1 MIEYRD
7 VQAAQARIASHIIRT
22 PLLRVPALDEA
33 LGCQVYLKHEG
44 FQAIGAFKIR
54 GALNK
59 ALSLSEEELGRGLV
73 CASSGNHAQGVAYA
87 AHKLGA
93 QAVIVMPTNANPVKL
108 AGVQRW
114 GGQVELVGTLSSQRE
129 ERAAQ
134 LVREQG
140 MVEIHPY
147 ADPFVAAGQGTLALE
162 VLEDLP
168 DASLIAAP
176 IGGGGLISGI
186 ATAVK
191 GAAPQVRTVGVEP
204 AGAPRYTRSRA
215 EGRPVQLESVQTI
228 ADGTRTDPRQ
238 PGQLRRHPGPGG
250 RAVYR
255 GGPLDRGGHAPS
267 DDRRQGDRRA
277 LLRPPRGRRP
287 VRRAPCPAGGQGG
300 VRPVRRQRRSGSVG
314 PAAGLTA
321 LRSVTLSQKARRSC
335 AMLNIPSKGEEAQR
349 DAL

>member
-7 VQAAQARIASHIIRT
+7 VQAAQARIAPHIVRT

-44 FQAIGAFKIR
+44 FQTIGAFKLR

-108 AGVQRW
+108 AGVKRW

-134 LVREQG
+134 LVRERG

-147 ADPFVAAGQGTLALE
+147 AAPLVAAGQGTLALE

-228 ADGTRTDPRQ
+228 ADGTRTDHANPDNFAVIQARVDELYTVEDRWIEEAMRLLMTAAKVVAE
-238 PGQLRRHPGPGG
+238 PSSALPVAAALCGALPVRPEDKAVFVLSGG
-250 RAVYR
+250 NAD
-255 GGPLDRGGHAPS
+255 P
-267 DDRRQGDRRA
+267 A
-277 LLRPPRGRRP
+277 LL
-287 VRRAPCPAGGQGG
+287 
-300 VRPVRRQRRSGSVG
+300 
-314 PAAGLTA
+314 
-321 LRSVTLSQKARRSC
+321 ARLL
-335 AMLNIPSKGEEAQR
+335 A
-349 DAL
+349 

>member
-7 VQAAQARIASHIIRT
+7 VQAARARIAPHIVRT

-228 ADGTRTDPRQ
+228 ADGTRTDHANPDNFAVIQARVDELYTVEDRWIEEAMRLLMTAAKVVAE
-238 PGQLRRHPGPGG
+238 PSSALPVAAALCGALPVRPEDKAVFVLSGG
-250 RAVYR
+250 NAD
-255 GGPLDRGGHAPS
+255 P
-267 DDRRQGDRRA
+267 A
-277 LLRPPRGRRP
+277 LL
-287 VRRAPCPAGGQGG
+287 
-300 VRPVRRQRRSGSVG
+300 
-314 PAAGLTA
+314 
-321 LRSVTLSQKARRSC
+321 ARLL
-335 AMLNIPSKGEEAQR
+335 A
-349 DAL
+349 

>member
-7 VQAAQARIASHIIRT
+7 VQAAQARIAPHIVRT

-44 FQAIGAFKIR
+44 FQTIGAFKLR
-54 GALNK
+54 GAHNK

-87 AHKLGA
+87 AHKLGT

-108 AGVQRW
+108 AGVKRW

-134 LVREQG
+134 LVRERG

-147 ADPFVAAGQGTLALE
+147 ADPLVAAGQGTLALE

-228 ADGTRTDPRQ
+228 ADGTRTDHANPDNFAVIQARVDELYTVEDRWIEEAMRLLMTTAKVVAE
-238 PGQLRRHPGPGG
+238 PSSALPVAAALCGALPVRPEDKAVFVLSGG
-250 RAVYR
+250 NAD
-255 GGPLDRGGHAPS
+255 P
-267 DDRRQGDRRA
+267 A
-277 LLRPPRGRRP
+277 LL
-287 VRRAPCPAGGQGG
+287 
-300 VRPVRRQRRSGSVG
+300 
-314 PAAGLTA
+314 
-321 LRSVTLSQKARRSC
+321 ARLL
-335 AMLNIPSKGEEAQR
+335 A
-349 DAL
+349 

>member
-228 ADGTRTDPRQ
+228 ADGTRTDHANPDNFAVIQARVDELYTVEDRWIEEAIRLLMTAAKVIAE
-238 PGQLRRHPGPGG
+238 PSSVLPVAAALCGALPVRPEDKAVFVLSGG
-250 RAVYR
+250 NAD
-255 GGPLDRGGHAPS
+255 P
-267 DDRRQGDRRA
+267 A
-277 LLRPPRGRRP
+277 LL
-287 VRRAPCPAGGQGG
+287 
-300 VRPVRRQRRSGSVG
+300 
-314 PAAGLTA
+314 
-321 LRSVTLSQKARRSC
+321 ARLL
-335 AMLNIPSKGEEAQR
+335 A
-349 DAL
+349 

>member
-1 MIEYRD
+1 MIEYCD
-7 VQAAQARIASHIIRT
+7 VQAARARIAPHIVRT

-228 ADGTRTDPRQ
+228 ADGTRTDHANPDNFAVIQTRVDELYAVEDRWIEEAMRLLMTAAKVIAE
-238 PGQLRRHPGPGG
+238 PSSALPVAAALCGALPVRPEDKAVFVLSGG
-250 RAVYR
+250 NAD
-255 GGPLDRGGHAPS
+255 P
-267 DDRRQGDRRA
+267 A
-277 LLRPPRGRRP
+277 LL
-287 VRRAPCPAGGQGG
+287 
-300 VRPVRRQRRSGSVG
+300 
-314 PAAGLTA
+314 
-321 LRSVTLSQKARRSC
+321 ARLL
-335 AMLNIPSKGEEAQR
+335 A
-349 DAL
+349 

>member
-54 GALNK
+54 GALNT

-228 ADGTRTDPRQ
+228 ADGTRTDHANPDNFAVIQARVDELYTVEDRWIEEAMRLLMTAAKVIAE
-238 PGQLRRHPGPGG
+238 PSSVLPVAAALCGALPVRPEDKAVFVLSGG
-250 RAVYR
+250 NAD
-255 GGPLDRGGHAPS
+255 P
-267 DDRRQGDRRA
+267 A
-277 LLRPPRGRRP
+277 LL
-287 VRRAPCPAGGQGG
+287 
-300 VRPVRRQRRSGSVG
+300 
-314 PAAGLTA
+314 
-321 LRSVTLSQKARRSC
+321 ARLL
-335 AMLNIPSKGEEAQR
+335 A
-349 DAL
+349 

>member
-7 VQAAQARIASHIIRT
+7 VQAARARIAPHIVRT

-228 ADGTRTDPRQ
+228 ADGTRTDHANPDNFAVIQARVDELYTVEDRWIEEAIRLLMTAAKVIAE
-238 PGQLRRHPGPGG
+238 PSSVLPVAAALCGALPVRSEDKAVFVLSGG
-250 RAVYR
+250 NAD
-255 GGPLDRGGHAPS
+255 P
-267 DDRRQGDRRA
+267 A
-277 LLRPPRGRRP
+277 LL
-287 VRRAPCPAGGQGG
+287 
-300 VRPVRRQRRSGSVG
+300 
-314 PAAGLTA
+314 
-321 LRSVTLSQKARRSC
+321 ARLL
-335 AMLNIPSKGEEAQR
+335 A
-349 DAL
+349 

>member
-108 AGVQRW
+108 AGVQHW

-228 ADGTRTDPRQ
+228 ADGTRTDHANPDNFAVIQARVDELYTVEDRWIEEAMRLLMTAAKVIAE
-238 PGQLRRHPGPGG
+238 PSSVLPVAAALCGALPVRPEDKAVFVLSGG
-250 RAVYR
+250 NAD
-255 GGPLDRGGHAPS
+255 P
-267 DDRRQGDRRA
+267 A
-277 LLRPPRGRRP
+277 LL
-287 VRRAPCPAGGQGG
+287 
-300 VRPVRRQRRSGSVG
+300 
-314 PAAGLTA
+314 
-321 LRSVTLSQKARRSC
+321 ARLL
-335 AMLNIPSKGEEAQR
+335 A
-349 DAL
+349 

>member
-73 CASSGNHAQGVAYA
+73 CASSGTHAPGVAYA

-228 ADGTRTDPRQ
+228 ADGTRTDHANPDNFAVIQARVDELYTVEDRWIEEAMRLLMTAAKVIAE
-238 PGQLRRHPGPGG
+238 PSSVLPVAAALCGALPVRPEDKAVFVLSGG
-250 RAVYR
+250 NAD
-255 GGPLDRGGHAPS
+255 P
-267 DDRRQGDRRA
+267 A
-277 LLRPPRGRRP
+277 LL
-287 VRRAPCPAGGQGG
+287 
-300 VRPVRRQRRSGSVG
+300 
-314 PAAGLTA
+314 
-321 LRSVTLSQKARRSC
+321 ARLL
-335 AMLNIPSKGEEAQR
+335 A
-349 DAL
+349 

>member
-7 VQAAQARIASHIIRT
+7 VQAARARIAPHIVRT
-22 PLLRVPALDEA
+22 PQLRVPALDEA

-228 ADGTRTDPRQ
+228 ADGTRTDHANPDNFAVIQARVDELYTVEDRWIEEAMRLLMTAAKVIAE
-238 PGQLRRHPGPGG
+238 PSSVLPVAAALCGALPVRPEDKAVFVLSGG
-250 RAVYR
+250 NAD
-255 GGPLDRGGHAPS
+255 P
-267 DDRRQGDRRA
+267 A
-277 LLRPPRGRRP
+277 LL
-287 VRRAPCPAGGQGG
+287 
-300 VRPVRRQRRSGSVG
+300 
-314 PAAGLTA
+314 
-321 LRSVTLSQKARRSC
+321 ARLL
-335 AMLNIPSKGEEAQR
+335 A
-349 DAL
+349 

>member
-1 MIEYRD
+1 
-7 VQAAQARIASHIIRT
+7 
-22 PLLRVPALDEA
+22 
-33 LGCQVYLKHEG
+33 
-44 FQAIGAFKIR
+44 
-54 GALNK
+54 
-59 ALSLSEEELGRGLV
+59 
-73 CASSGNHAQGVAYA
+73 
-87 AHKLGA
+87 
-93 QAVIVMPTNANPVKL
+93 MPTNANPVKL

-228 ADGTRTDPRQ
+228 ADGTRTDHANPDNFAVIQARVDELYTVEDRWIEEAMRLLMTAAKVIAE
-238 PGQLRRHPGPGG
+238 PSSVLPVAAALCGALPVRPEDKAVFVLSGG
-250 RAVYR
+250 NAD
-255 GGPLDRGGHAPS
+255 P
-267 DDRRQGDRRA
+267 A
-277 LLRPPRGRRP
+277 LL
-287 VRRAPCPAGGQGG
+287 
-300 VRPVRRQRRSGSVG
+300 
-314 PAAGLTA
+314 
-321 LRSVTLSQKARRSC
+321 ARLL
-335 AMLNIPSKGEEAQR
+335 A
-349 DAL
+349 

>member
-44 FQAIGAFKIR
+44 FPAIGAFKIR

-204 AGAPRYTRSRA
+204 AGAPRYTRSGA

-228 ADGTRTDPRQ
+228 ADGTRTDHANPDNFAVIQARVDELYTVEDRWIEEAMRLLMTAAKVIAE
-238 PGQLRRHPGPGG
+238 PSSVLPVAAALCGALPVRPEDKAVFVLSGG
-250 RAVYR
+250 NAD
-255 GGPLDRGGHAPS
+255 P
-267 DDRRQGDRRA
+267 A
-277 LLRPPRGRRP
+277 LL
-287 VRRAPCPAGGQGG
+287 
-300 VRPVRRQRRSGSVG
+300 
-314 PAAGLTA
+314 
-321 LRSVTLSQKARRSC
+321 ARLL
-335 AMLNIPSKGEEAQR
+335 A
-349 DAL
+349 

>member
-7 VQAAQARIASHIIRT
+7 VQAARARIAPHIVRT

-33 LGCQVYLKHEG
+33 LGCQVYLKHED

-228 ADGTRTDPRQ
+228 ADGTRTDHANPDNFAVIQARVDELYTVEDRWIEEAMRLLMTAAKVIAE
-238 PGQLRRHPGPGG
+238 PSSVLPVAAALCGALPVRSEDKAVFVLSGG
-250 RAVYR
+250 NAD
-255 GGPLDRGGHAPS
+255 P
-267 DDRRQGDRRA
+267 A
-277 LLRPPRGRRP
+277 LL
-287 VRRAPCPAGGQGG
+287 
-300 VRPVRRQRRSGSVG
+300 
-314 PAAGLTA
+314 
-321 LRSVTLSQKARRSC
+321 ARLL
-335 AMLNIPSKGEEAQR
+335 A
-349 DAL
+349 

>member
-134 LVREQG
+134 LVRERG

-228 ADGTRTDPRQ
+228 ADGTRTDHANPDNFAVIQARVDELYTVEDRWIEEAMRLLMTAAKVIAE
-238 PGQLRRHPGPGG
+238 PSSVLPVAAALCGALPVRPEDKAVFVLSGG
-250 RAVYR
+250 NAD
-255 GGPLDRGGHAPS
+255 P
-267 DDRRQGDRRA
+267 A
-277 LLRPPRGRRP
+277 LL
-287 VRRAPCPAGGQGG
+287 
-300 VRPVRRQRRSGSVG
+300 
-314 PAAGLTA
+314 
-321 LRSVTLSQKARRSC
+321 ARLL
-335 AMLNIPSKGEEAQR
+335 A
-349 DAL
+349 

>member
-215 EGRPVQLESVQTI
+215 ESRPVQLESVQTI
-228 ADGTRTDPRQ
+228 ADGTRTDHANPDNFAVIQARVDELYTVEDRWIEEAMRLLMTAAKVIAE
-238 PGQLRRHPGPGG
+238 PSSVLPVAAALCGALPVRPEDKAVFVLSGG
-250 RAVYR
+250 NAD
-255 GGPLDRGGHAPS
+255 P
-267 DDRRQGDRRA
+267 A
-277 LLRPPRGRRP
+277 LL
-287 VRRAPCPAGGQGG
+287 
-300 VRPVRRQRRSGSVG
+300 
-314 PAAGLTA
+314 
-321 LRSVTLSQKARRSC
+321 ARLL
-335 AMLNIPSKGEEAQR
+335 A
-349 DAL
+349 

>member
-108 AGVQRW
+108 AGVKSF

-228 ADGTRTDPRQ
+228 ADGTRTDHANPDNFAVIQARVDELYTVEDRWIEEAMRLLMTAAKVVAE
-238 PGQLRRHPGPGG
+238 PSSALPVAAALCGALPVRPEDKAVFVLSGG
-250 RAVYR
+250 NAD
-255 GGPLDRGGHAPS
+255 P
-267 DDRRQGDRRA
+267 A
-277 LLRPPRGRRP
+277 LL
-287 VRRAPCPAGGQGG
+287 
-300 VRPVRRQRRSGSVG
+300 
-314 PAAGLTA
+314 
-321 LRSVTLSQKARRSC
+321 ARLL
-335 AMLNIPSKGEEAQR
+335 A
-349 DAL
+349 

>member
-7 VQAAQARIASHIIRT
+7 VQAARARIAPHIVRT

-228 ADGTRTDPRQ
+228 ADGTRTDHANPDNFAVIQARVDELYTVEDRWIEKAMRLLMTAAKVIAE
-238 PGQLRRHPGPGG
+238 PSSVLPVAAALCGALPVRPEDKAVFVLSGG
-250 RAVYR
+250 NAD
-255 GGPLDRGGHAPS
+255 P
-267 DDRRQGDRRA
+267 A
-277 LLRPPRGRRP
+277 LL
-287 VRRAPCPAGGQGG
+287 
-300 VRPVRRQRRSGSVG
+300 
-314 PAAGLTA
+314 
-321 LRSVTLSQKARRSC
+321 ARLL
-335 AMLNIPSKGEEAQR
+335 A
-349 DAL
+349 

>member
-228 ADGTRTDPRQ
+228 ADGTRTDHANPDNF
-238 PGQLRRHPGPGG
+238 
-250 RAVYR
+250 AVIQARVDELYTVE
-255 GGPLDRGGHAPS
+255 DRWIEEAMRLLMTAAKVIAEPS
-267 DDRRQGDRRA
+267 SVLPVAAA
-277 LLRPPRGRRP
+277 LCGALP
-287 VRRAPCPAGGQGG
+287 VRPEDKAVFVLYGGYADPA
-300 VRPVRRQRRSGSVG
+300 R
-314 PAAGLTA
+314 
-321 LRSVTLSQKARRSC
+321 
-335 AMLNIPSKGEEAQR
+335 
-349 DAL
+349 

>member
-59 ALSLSEEELGRGLV
+59 ALSLSEEELGRGLIT
-73 CASSGNHAQGVAYA
+73 ASAGNHAQGVAYA

-228 ADGTRTDPRQ
+228 ADGTRTDHANPDNFAVIQARVDELYTVEDRWIEEAMRLLMTAAKVIAE
-238 PGQLRRHPGPGG
+238 PSSVLPVAAALCGALPVRPEDKAVFVLSGG
-250 RAVYR
+250 NAD
-255 GGPLDRGGHAPS
+255 P
-267 DDRRQGDRRA
+267 A
-277 LLRPPRGRRP
+277 LL
-287 VRRAPCPAGGQGG
+287 
-300 VRPVRRQRRSGSVG
+300 
-314 PAAGLTA
+314 
-321 LRSVTLSQKARRSC
+321 ARLL
-335 AMLNIPSKGEEAQR
+335 A
-349 DAL
+349 